1 MQEPPV
7 DLIRPLYLNEVG
19 VGAGVCKELLSSSSQ
34 GDAKQGREETTGL
47 EEDPGDESRKPQVA

>member
-19 VGAGVCKELLSSSSQ
+19 AGAGVCKELLSSSSQ
-34 GDAKQGREETTGL
+34 SDMKQSIEVTNGP
-47 EEDPGDESRKPQVA
+47 EEDTGDESRKPQVA